1 VAGLLAA
8 LMSSLAGVFNA
19 SSTLFTMDLYAKFKT
34 GASEKSLVRVGQIS
48 TAIMVVIGLLWIP
61 VIQGSRGLYDYLQS
75 VQGYLAPPI
84 FVVFFFG
91 IFNKRM
97 NAQGALAAL
106 IVGFIMGLFRL
117 AVDTPVML
125 YEGFTY
131 TSGSFLWIINQFFFQ
146 YYSLLILLL
155 SSMVMI
161 LVSYATPA
169 PDYTSFAGL
178 TMDTV
183 TEKQQMETRA
193 SYNRMDIAATLLVL
207 ALILLAYVYFNG

>member
-1 VAGLLAA
+1 
-8 LMSSLAGVFNA
+8 
-19 SSTLFTMDLYAKFKT
+19 
-34 GASEKSLVRVGQIS
+34 
-48 TAIMVVIGLLWIP
+48 
-61 VIQGSRGLYDYLQS
+61 
-75 VQGYLAPPI
+75 
-84 FVVFFFG
+84 
-91 IFNKRM
+91 
-97 NAQGALAAL
+97 
-106 IVGFIMGLFRL
+106 
-117 AVDTPVML
+117 ML